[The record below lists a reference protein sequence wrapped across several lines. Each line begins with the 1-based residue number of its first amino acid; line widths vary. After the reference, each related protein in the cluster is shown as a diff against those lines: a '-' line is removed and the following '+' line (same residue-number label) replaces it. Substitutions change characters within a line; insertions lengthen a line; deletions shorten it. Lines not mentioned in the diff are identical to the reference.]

1 MCTNWDWLDL
11 APSSDAAVIQSKP
24 FHWSSLICSLSVG
37 YGDWVWRWS
46 WWILSLSST
55 FSYHMYI
62 SPTLIDVIFSYKFGF
77 FLFWLHYIF
86 QDECKKPE
94 FSEMRGRGG
103 PGPPKGVIEK
113 NLNVPKTPLS
123 PNFWLKIS
131 TLSSLKLFISF
142 PNTYFDFFIFSF
154 LPPKNRFLG
163 FKFFSKKPKNLKKSI
178 LPPKSN
184 FSMK

>member
-1 MCTNWDWLDL
+1 MSAGSGL
-11 APSSDAAVIQSKP
+11 PPQSALTY
-24 FHWSSLICSLSVG
+24 SLWICL
-37 YGDWVWRWS
+37 WS
-46 WWILSLSST
+46 W
-55 FSYHMYI
+55 MYALKRI
-62 SPTLIDVIFSYKFGF
+62 KNNFGCRYYTWHKSPALIEVIFSYKYGF
-77 FLFWLHYIF
+77 LLFWLHYIF

-154 LPPKNRFLG
+154 LPPKNWFLG
-163 FKFFSKKPKNLKKSI
+163 FKVFSKNLKT
-178 LPPKSN
+178 
-184 FSMK
+184 